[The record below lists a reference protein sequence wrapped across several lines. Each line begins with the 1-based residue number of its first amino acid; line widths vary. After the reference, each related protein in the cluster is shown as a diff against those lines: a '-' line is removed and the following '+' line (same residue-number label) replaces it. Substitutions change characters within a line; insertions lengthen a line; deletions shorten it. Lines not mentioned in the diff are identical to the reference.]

1 MKKSGTAP
9 EIIIPL
15 QLKRW
20 SGKSPVLGVYGSE
33 AGMRERDACLRNK
46 LAKLRRCALR
56 KPGIW
61 VKKVWAQITNPCHQ
75 PLTKLDFHVDG
86 DVEVDVYVDIDVG
99 HHFHLHVGH
108 IVRLNVGYLVHLQVG
123 HHNVISTLCE
133 GSETLLEWKSESIT
147 DQPTY

>member
-56 KPGIW
+56 KPGKGSMQNKFL
-61 VKKVWAQITNPCHQ
+61 VKVGILAQ
-75 PLTKLDFHVDG
+75 G
-86 DVEVDVYVDIDVG
+86 G
-99 HHFHLHVGH
+99 G
-108 IVRLNVGYLVHLQVG
+108 
-123 HHNVISTLCE
+123 
-133 GSETLLEWKSESIT
+133 GSDPI
-147 DQPTY
+147 PTFFQN